1 MFLSMAAM
9 ALTTYALLVLHSPLP
24 TLSTPLAVEVCSEE
38 ARAQVWSS
46 LPECRPRPTL
56 IKLPLPR
63 DPSILQV
70 IHLLFEIH
78 IPDHPNPTL
87 TPRPIPGDPQPSR
100 GGAMRGHLPLARR
113 GPVPALC
120 CRPHQKHK
128 VGGTFFL
135 PLSMCFPITNTNTK
149 YSRYDSSK
157 GIRKSKQCITN
168 LCH

>member
-70 IHLLFEIH
+70 IHFLLEIH
-78 IPDHPNPTL
+78 IPDYPWLSSSVQTL
-87 TPRPIPGDPQPSR
+87 GCKNSWQQRCLFMS
-100 GGAMRGHLPLARR
+100 
-113 GPVPALC
+113 V
-120 CRPHQKHK
+120 K
-128 VGGTFFL
+128 VE
-135 PLSMCFPITNTNTK
+135 N
-149 YSRYDSSK
+149 
-157 GIRKSKQCITN
+157 
-168 LCH
+168 

>member
-70 IHLLFEIH
+70 IHLLFEIQ
-78 IPDHPNPTL
+78 IPD
-87 TPRPIPGDPQPSR
+87 
-100 GGAMRGHLPLARR
+100 
-113 GPVPALC
+113 
-120 CRPHQKHK
+120 
-128 VGGTFFL
+128 
-135 PLSMCFPITNTNTK
+135 
-149 YSRYDSSK
+149 
-157 GIRKSKQCITN
+157 
-168 LCH
+168 

>member
-78 IPDHPNPTL
+78 IPDYPNPILTL
-87 TPRPIPGDPQPSR
+87 TPIPGDPQPSR

-120 CRPHQKHK
+120 CRPHQKYK
-128 VGGTFFL
+128 VGGTFFCHCQCVFL
-135 PLSMCFPITNTNTK
+135 LQIPIP
-149 YSRYDSSK
+149 SSLDM
-157 GIRKSKQCITN
+157 T
-168 LCH
+168 L